1 MSLPPIHAEAL
12 IAEARAGSKEALGEL
27 LEAFYGFLERKAR
40 QHMGTDLIVKIG
52 ESAVV
57 QDTLLT
63 ALIKF
68 AEFQGHTGKQLAS
81 WLTRILY
88 HRVESLRK
96 QYHSGK
102 RDVDREIP
110 LTAAI
115 AEGLEAKEGEN
126 GEKRELRKKEQ
137 RELIAQTYWQL
148 PDPYQQVIWHRY
160 FEGSLFREIAE
171 VMQRS
176 VPAVKK
182 LWSRALRLWKKK
194 TESLER
200 ERDLAWSNVRPTSDQ
215 EARP

>member
-1 MSLPPIHAEAL
+1 MSLPPIHVEAL
-12 IAEARAGSKEALGEL
+12 IAEARAGSREALGEV
-27 LEAFYGFLERKAR
+27 LESFRGFLERKAR

-57 QDTLLT
+57 QDTLLA

-68 AEFQGHTGKQLAS
+68 ADFQGHTEKQLAS

-88 HRVESLRK
+88 HRVENLRK

-110 LTAAI
+110 LTDAI
-115 AEGLEAKEGEN
+115 AEGLETKEGKN

-148 PDPYQQVIWHRY
+148 PEPYQQIILHRY
-160 FEGSLFREIAE
+160 FEGRRFSEIAA

-176 VPAVKK
+176 VQAVKM
-182 LWSRALRLWKKK
+182 LSSRALRLWKKK
-194 TESLER
+194 AQSLER
-200 ERDLAWSNVRPTSDQ
+200 ERNLAWSNVRPTSDQ
-215 EARP
+215 EGRP